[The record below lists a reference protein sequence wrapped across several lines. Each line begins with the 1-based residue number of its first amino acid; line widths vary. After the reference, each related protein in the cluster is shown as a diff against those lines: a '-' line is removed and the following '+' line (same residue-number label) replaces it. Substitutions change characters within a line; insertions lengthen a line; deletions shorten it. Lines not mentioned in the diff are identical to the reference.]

1 MRAIDALHLQ
11 AAARWEEDLKLRN
24 TLAVSAALATTCL
37 AALLLWRTT
46 EPADVHPAER
56 AVIAMSSFVLSSPV
70 FVADVEG
77 CFRRRG
83 LAVEIAHVQTGRE
96 ALEAMFNGRA
106 DFAVSG
112 SLPITRAILNGR
124 VPRVIATITKTDRD
138 IVVVAR
144 GSSGIGSASDLR
156 GKKVAIARGTS
167 FDYFLDT
174 VLVDAGIKPSSVRRV
189 DVPPTA
195 AVQALASGAVDAAVL
210 ASPLTEQALKAL
222 GPSAVQ
228 LAPPVYTTHWNIAA
242 SERAL
247 VSRPATVEKMLRALL
262 DAESFI
268 RDHRAQAI
276 DDTASALQVPRDELA
291 PHWDKY
297 LFRVHLPQSLIV
309 AMEDET
315 RWLQST
321 RETTSPAVPVPNFL
335 DYLDVEPLRKVK
347 PDAIR
352 ITQ

>member
-1 MRAIDALHLQ
+1 
-11 AAARWEEDLKLRN
+11 LKFRN
-24 TLAVSAALATTCL
+24 TLAISAALAAACL

-46 EPADVHPAER
+46 APADVRPAER
-56 AVIAMSSFVLSSPV
+56 VVIAMSSFVLSSPV

-83 LAVEIAHVQTGRE
+83 LDVEITPVQTGKE
-96 ALEAMFNGRA
+96 ALDAMFDGRA

-112 SLPITRAILNGR
+112 SLPIARAILDGR
-124 VPRVIATITKTDRD
+124 VPHVIATITKTDRD

-144 GSSGIGSASDLR
+144 PGSNIGNASDLR
-156 GKKVAIARGTS
+156 GKKVAIAHGTS

-174 VLVDAGIKPSSVRRV
+174 VLVDAGVKPSAVRKV
-189 DVPPTA
+189 DILPKV
-195 AVQALASGAVDAAVL
+195 AVQALASGAIDAAVL

-228 LAPPVYTTHWNIAA
+228 LSPPVYTTHWNIAA
-242 SERAL
+242 SERTLA
-247 VSRPATVEKMLRALL
+247 SRPAAVEKMLHALL

-268 RDHRAQAI
+268 RDRPDQAI
-276 DDTASALQVPRDELA
+276 ADTASAMHVPRQELDS
-291 PHWDKY
+291 HWDNY
-297 LFRVHLPQSLIV
+297 LFRVQLPQSLIV

-315 RWLQST
+315 RWLLSMP
-321 RETTSPAVPVPNFL
+321 EAKAPAVPVPNFL

-352 ITQ
+352 ITR